1 MYYLYK
7 PNKQTVTAVKTLKK
21 IPQIYWRSAWKKI
34 FPWFVVL
41 TVIGFFLSQTSIADN
56 KDLNLNWW
64 EPWLLEYSAVYSY
77 GLLCPI
83 IIVNCRRWLLD
94 STQIYWSFFKIL
106 LLYLPFTFLF
116 ISLMLLVRNVAYL
129 LIEDSSWYSGSLYER
144 YIYEFPKSIPFY
156 FAVVFGT
163 YTKIYFETYQKER
176 INAAQL
182 NEKLLIAQIGILR
195 NQLQPHFLF
204 NTLNLISGTMYQD
217 VDKADSIIT
226 RLGDLLRY
234 SLTAEQTPWV
244 TFAQEMQ
251 AMNSFLEIAKLR
263 FDDRIQTK
271 MDIQEGVNS
280 ILIPVMLLQPLL
292 ENAIKYGIEP
302 SDQKGEI
309 VIAARLLDDR
319 LHIMISNPSLSQ
331 TSLQPSFG
339 VGLKNTKE
347 RLQLLFGDLASISLN
362 KEQNKRI
369 VLSLTL
375 PASFKD
381 NKQQSRKAC
390 L

>member
-1 MYYLYK
+1 
-7 PNKQTVTAVKTLKK
+7 VKTLKK
-21 IPQIYWRSAWKKI
+21 IPQINWRSTWKKI
-34 FPWFVVL
+34 FLWFFVL

-56 KDLNLNWW
+56 KDLHLNWW

-94 STQIYWSFFKIL
+94 STQIYWSFFKIF
-106 LLYLPFTFLF
+106 LLYAPFTFLF
-116 ISLMLLVRNVAYL
+116 ISFMLLVRNVAYL
-129 LIEDSSWYSGSLYER
+129 LIEDSLWYSGNLYER

-176 INAAQL
+176 INAASL
-182 NEKLLIAQIGILR
+182 NEKLLIAQISILR

-244 TFAQEMQ
+244 TFDQEMQ

-271 MDIQEGVNS
+271 MDIQEGVSS

-302 SDQKGEI
+302 SDQKGVI
-309 VIAARLLDDR
+309 VIAARVLDDR
-319 LHIMISNPSLSQ
+319 LHIMISNPSLSE

-347 RLQLLFGDLASISLN
+347 RLQLLFGELASISLN
-362 KEQNKRI
+362 KEQNKMI
-369 VLSLTL
+369 VLRLIL
-375 PASFKD
+375 PVSIKD
-381 NKQQSRKAC
+381 HKQQSRKAC
-390 L
+390 P